1 MQRLARV
8 GDYIGSLAPKK
19 LADLLVINAPA
30 DVMLVV
36 VGGPLYGDPSLLVQV
51 LPPLSKVG
59 LKKGLTHETRA

>member
-36 VGGPLYGDPSLLVQV
+36 VGGQPLYGDSSLLVQV
-51 LPPLSKVG
+51 LPPLSKV
-59 LKKGLTHETRA
+59 A